1 VDALRTPYLS
11 SRLGRRVVGLFILCA
26 LAPLALA
33 TFFLLREFDAQLT
46 RNSEQEL
53 KSAVRGYG
61 MALLGRLGSADDVLQ
76 ALVSLPSASDES
88 VQDEAA
94 RLPWV
99 RTVRRLAPEATP
111 RATAYALPE
120 PDIQQQSALNKGEPA
135 VLWRID
141 EAGNPQV
148 YLVRRLPSGAWI
160 YAEFV
165 PLWLWADAKD
175 QAPEATLLVV
185 DALGQ
190 RIALGGD
197 LPKQATNA
205 AVTAL
210 VVSAIPHRGANA
222 SPVSAA
228 PTGWVVQSWE
238 LFLGGRYATPSWR
251 IIALRPRHSL
261 IAYLNGASVTF
272 PSIVGLTIALVS
284 LLSIAMIRR
293 QLRPLERLIA
303 ATKKVAQRDFS
314 GVLETSYNDE
324 FGDLARSFNA
334 MSEDLQLQFSA
345 LETLS
350 EIDRLLLRAPDL
362 EQILDTLLPRVAA
375 VLRCRSVSVL
385 LIDPDAQVHARA
397 YDFFAGRPGRRP
409 VRRTAFDVA
418 AIKAACEHSSCLE
431 ITAASADTDSFVQ
444 PLQESGATKFRL
456 HPLRHDERFVGF
468 LCIGSASDA
477 DRSLDPG
484 IGASDFA
491 DRLSLILANL
501 QRSEQLYQQAH
512 FDPLTRLPNRQLFA
526 DRVNM
531 ALSRA
536 RETRGMGALLYI
548 DLDQFKRVNDT
559 AGHNAGDDLLR
570 AVGQRLAG
578 CINKGDSI
586 ARLGGDEFA
595 ILLPEITD
603 ADVARQVAERALAAL
618 SEPVIVARHAH
629 HVAASIGVTVFPAD
643 GQTLEELLT
652 TSDIAMYRAKESGRG
667 QVVFFETEMQQR
679 MHARIALETGLRRAM
694 QREEF
699 KLLYQPIVSAEA
711 RGSIGVEAL
720 IRWPNG
726 PEGPGRSPVTF
737 VPVAEESGLIIG
749 LGEWVL
755 RTACRQF
762 IDWRREG
769 VVVEYVSVNVSGRQ
783 LRHADLLEKILGTIA
798 SFGME
803 ATQLQI
809 EITESVLADGAAT
822 ERTLREIAA
831 RGVRLALD
839 DFGTGYSSLSYL
851 RMYPIDTVKIDRSFV
866 AELPGDVA
874 ACRLAESIIAM
885 CGALGKQVIA
895 EGVESE
901 EQFKF
906 LNAAGCNGMQGYF
919 LGRPMEASDIPGFV
933 RRLQSRTD
941 LLRRGVLED
950 DSPRLAAG

>member
-1 VDALRTPYLS
+1 VA
-11 SRLGRRVVGLFILCA
+11 
-26 LAPLALA
+26 
-33 TFFLLREFDAQLT
+33 
-46 RNSEQEL
+46 
-53 KSAVRGYG
+53 
-61 MALLGRLGSADDVLQ
+61 
-76 ALVSLPSASDES
+76 
-88 VQDEAA
+88 
-94 RLPWV
+94 
-99 RTVRRLAPEATP
+99 
-111 RATAYALPE
+111 
-120 PDIQQQSALNKGEPA
+120 
-135 VLWRID
+135 
-141 EAGNPQV
+141 
-148 YLVRRLPSGAWI
+148 
-160 YAEFV
+160 
-165 PLWLWADAKD
+165 
-175 QAPEATLLVV
+175 
-185 DALGQ
+185 
-190 RIALGGD
+190 
-197 LPKQATNA
+197 
-205 AVTAL
+205 
-210 VVSAIPHRGANA
+210 
-222 SPVSAA
+222 
-228 PTGWVVQSWE
+228 
-238 LFLGGRYATPSWR
+238 
-251 IIALRPRHSL
+251 
-261 IAYLNGASVTF
+261 
-272 PSIVGLTIALVS
+272 LTIALVS
-284 LLSIAMIRR
+284 LLSIGMIRR
-293 QLRPLERLIA
+293 QLRPLERLIQ

-314 GVLETSYNDE
+314 GVLEAPHNDE
-324 FGDLARSFNA
+324 FGDLARSFNS
-334 MSEDLQLQFSA
+334 MSENLRLQFSV

-385 LIDPDAQVHARA
+385 LIDPDAQEHARA
-397 YDFFAGRPGRRP
+397 YDFFASRPGRRP
-409 VRRTAFDVA
+409 VRRTAFDIA
-418 AIKAACEHSSCLE
+418 AVKAACEHSSCLE
-431 ITAASADTDSFVQ
+431 ITAASADTGPFVQ
-444 PLQESGATKFRL
+444 PLRESGATTFRL
-456 HPLRHDERFVGF
+456 HPLRHDEHFVGF
-468 LCIGSASDA
+468 LCIGSARDA

-559 AGHNAGDDLLR
+559 AGHNA
-570 AVGQRLAG
+570 
-578 CINKGDSI
+578 
-586 ARLGGDEFA
+586 DEFA